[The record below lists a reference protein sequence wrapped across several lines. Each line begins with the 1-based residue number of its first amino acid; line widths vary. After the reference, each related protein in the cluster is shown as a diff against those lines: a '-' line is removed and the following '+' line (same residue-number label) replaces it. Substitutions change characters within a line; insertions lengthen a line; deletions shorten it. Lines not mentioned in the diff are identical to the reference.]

1 MAGDVGAP
9 VEDGAMRAAIVGA
22 GNFGTAI
29 ANIVAGNGVPVRL
42 WMRDEAQLADLRA
55 HGENRR
61 YLPGHAL
68 APLVEPTADLR
79 RAVEGTDVVFV
90 TVPSGSFGAVAEDLR
105 PVIGPG
111 VAVISGTKGIAE
123 GFELMSQLLERVLP
137 QARIGVISGPNLAE
151 EMAAGRH
158 TGTVVASRHDSLRAA
173 VQELLTS
180 PTFRVYTSTDVYGV
194 ELGGALKNIYAIV
207 CGVATEL
214 KVGQNALAMLVTR
227 SLAEMC
233 RFAAALGA
241 NPFTFLGLAG
251 VGDLFAT
258 CTSPLSRNFQL
269 GAKLA
274 AGATLEEAMEQ
285 LGKLAEGA
293 NTVRAVCAK
302 SAELGVYMPLAD
314 ALHRLLFGGED
325 LRGIIANLMTSAQR
339 MDVEFEVGPAV
350 AAAAA
355 SPLASVLAR

>member
-1 MAGDVGAP
+1 
-9 VEDGAMRAAIVGA
+9 MRAAIVGA

-29 ANIVAGNGVPVRL
+29 ANIVAGNGVPTRL
-42 WMRDEAQLADLRA
+42 WMRDETQLADIRG

-68 APLVEPTADLR
+68 APLVEPTADLPH
-79 RAVEGTDVVFV
+79 AVGDCDVVFV
-90 TVPSGSFGAVAEDLR
+90 TVPSASFGAVANELR
-105 PVIGPG
+105 AVTRRG
-111 VAVISGTKGIAE
+111 VAVISATKGIAE
-123 GFELMSQLLERVLP
+123 GFELMSQVLERVLP
-137 QARIGVISGPNLAE
+137 DARIGVISGPNLAE
-151 EMAAGRH
+151 EIADGRY
-158 TGTVVASRHDSLRAA
+158 TGTVVASRHEALRVLA
-173 VQELLTS
+173 QDILTS
-180 PTFRVYTSTDVYGV
+180 PAFRVYASTDVYGV

-207 CGVATEL
+207 SGVATSL
-214 KVGQNALAMLVTR
+214 GVGQNALAMLVTR

-274 AGATLEEAMEQ
+274 AGATLEAAMEE
-285 LGKLAEGA
+285 LGKLAEGV
-293 NTVRAVCAK
+293 NTVRVVRAK

-325 LRGIIANLMTSAQR
+325 LQRIIANLMTSEQR
-339 MDVEFEVGPAV
+339 MDVEFDVGPAV
-350 AAAAA
+350 AASAA
-355 SPLASVLAR
+355 SSAGTPGSPR